1 VFNGYSPLTP
11 TLYPKGH
18 KSLRERE
25 KKYALFAGRI
35 SKAYEMT

>member
-1 VFNGYSPLTP
+1 MDMSTEVDVIHFLSL

-25 KKYALFAGRI
+25 L
-35 SKAYEMT
+35 